1 MEPIVQTGYFSEES
15 AKDFIMCITE
25 AIIEQTIDM
34 LVDYGVFIKKGMMR
48 MMKKLIISIRTL
60 RIEYLNLPMERS
72 ILLYLDWN

>member
-25 AIIEQTIDM
+25 ATIEQAIDM

-48 MMKKLIISIRTL
+48 MMKKLIITL
-60 RIEYLNLPMERS
+60 VVWVSCSAAQPVVLA
-72 ILLYLDWN
+72 

>member
-48 MMKKLIISIRTL
+48 MMKKLIITMVVWFSCSVAQPVVL
-60 RIEYLNLPMERS
+60 A
-72 ILLYLDWN
+72 